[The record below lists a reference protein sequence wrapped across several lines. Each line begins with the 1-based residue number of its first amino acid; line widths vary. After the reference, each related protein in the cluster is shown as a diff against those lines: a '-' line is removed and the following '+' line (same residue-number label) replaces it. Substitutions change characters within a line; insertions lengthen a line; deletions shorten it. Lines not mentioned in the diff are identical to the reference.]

1 MEEIRE
7 EKIAQILSW
16 LQAFI
21 RGHMSRLTYKKL
33 QAQKVRF
40 ETVVR
45 LVIFLHVWKLLSYTN
60 SAWQIM
66 YNRE

>member
-40 ETVVR
+40 ESVVR
-45 LVIFLHVWKLLSYTN
+45 LVIFLHV
-60 SAWQIM
+60 
-66 YNRE
+66 